1 MLMVNDVPPGNM
13 GSVLLAWAS
22 TAKDAIKHA
31 DEYALTHPLNAQIVS
46 DCTPR
51 WHVVITRP
59 GEEGI
64 ASGHLI
70 GRRFG
75 VYQPMETK
83 HYPACRGRA
92 AYCRNLPLFRGYLFV
107 FVWDINAH
115 VRRIMACPGV
125 SRVLCDGS
133 RAAIVPDQLINDL
146 QAREAGMTAIPRR
159 SRRKKKHSVEEPVE
173 IVRIAPYSA
182 LHGIESLDDA
192 GRISLLHRALG
203 LASSVPIL
211 GTVSANGR

>member
-1 MLMVNDVPPGNM
+1 MLMADNIPSGNM
-13 GSVLLAWAS
+13 GSVLLAWAA
-22 TAKDAIKHA
+22 TAKDAIKRS
-31 DEYALTHPLNAQIVS
+31 DEYALAHPLNAQIVV

-75 VYQPMETK
+75 VYQPMETRQ
-83 HYPACRGRA
+83 YPACRGRA
-92 AYCRNLPLFRGYLFV
+92 AYSRNLPLFRGYLFV

-115 VRRIMACPGV
+115 VRRIMACPGI

-133 RAAIVPDQLINDL
+133 RAAVVPDRLINEL

-159 SRRKKKHSVEEPVE
+159 SKRNKRNHETVE
-173 IVRIAPYSA
+173 IIRIAPYSA

-192 GRISLLHRALG
+192 GRISLLHQALG
-203 LASSVPIL
+203 LASSVPES